1 MNRDLFLAILSLDSY
16 NRGYGVRVRGLLD
29 TIGTKLGNA
38 TVSAKVSSEPADA
51 PFKAGFYALS
61 YSYQGETIISY
72 RGTDG
77 LNDVLNGW
85 TVGAGWTD
93 VVQSNLSV
101 EFYKAA
107 TGRDVFSP
115 TIPTNITLTGHS
127 LGGGLAG
134 FVSMLSGAKAVMFD
148 HMPFGR
154 AATDTYSVAL
164 EALGLR

>member
-1 MNRDLFLAILSLDSY
+1 MNRDLFLSILSLDSY
-16 NRGYGVRVRGLLD
+16 NRGYGHRINITGDL
-29 TIGTKLGNA
+29 TKLGNA
-38 TVSAKVSSEPADA
+38 TIGIQSDIEDNSEGV
-51 PFKAGFYALS
+51 KAGFFAQA

-134 FVSMLSGAKAVMFD
+134 FVSMLSGAKAVTFD
-148 HMPFGR
+148 HMPFV
-154 AATDTYSVAL
+154 AAANDNPHAQ
-164 EALGLR
+164 EIAA